1 MREPPKLPH
10 ATLVAALTAHYGGR
24 FKPSAAA
31 LTFLPLGADSASA
44 VYRVEGADGATYFLK
59 ARAGAGFSVP
69 SLVIP
74 RYLCDR
80 GVPHILA
87 AIPTAAGALWCTVGD
102 FALSL
107 YPFVAGRA
115 AADVGLTDAQWRD
128 FGATAAQIHASPLP
142 PDVLPL
148 LPRESFTPT
157 RRGLIARLADAVVR
171 STTAAPAAS
180 DPVQREF
187 AAFWQARQAEI
198 AVLVERADALG
209 AELRGWD
216 KPSAAPLV
224 LCHADMH
231 TWNVLVA
238 DDGQWW
244 LVDWDETL
252 LALRERDLMFVIGGI
267 GGDGIGPHQTA
278 CFLQGYGPAEIN
290 DRGLTYYRFAW
301 AVQDIAAWGE
311 SVLFLPD
318 LSEATRRTALRSFR
332 GLFEPEGIVERALA
346 SARGFVEA

>member
-10 ATLVAALTAHYGGR
+10 ATLAAALTAHYGRR

-31 LTFLPLGADSASA
+31 VTFLPLGADSASA
-44 VYRVEGADGATYFLK
+44 VYRVDGADGAVFFLK
-59 ARAGAGFSVP
+59 ARAAAGFGVP

-87 AIPTAAGALWCTVGD
+87 PIPTAAGALWFTVGD

-115 AADVGLTDAQWRD
+115 AADIGLTDAQWRD
-128 FGATAAQIHASPLP
+128 FGVTVAQVHASPLP
-142 PDVLPL
+142 PDLRAL
-148 LPRESFTPT
+148 LPREPFIPT
-157 RRGLIARLADAVVR
+157 RRSLIARLADAL
-171 STTAAPAAS
+171 AAPAPG

-187 AAFWQARQAEI
+187 AAFWQAQRNEI
-198 AVLVERADALG
+198 AALVESADALG
-209 AELRGWD
+209 AELRGRFES
-216 KPSAAPLV
+216 SAAPLV

-244 LVDWDETL
+244 LVDWDETM

-267 GGDGIGPHQTA
+267 GGDGIGLHETA
-278 CFLQGYGPAEIN
+278 CFLQGYGPAEISG
-290 DRGLTYYRFAW
+290 RGLTYYRTAW

-311 SVLFLPD
+311 SVLFLPG
-318 LSEATRRTALRSFR
+318 LSEATRRAALRSFM
-332 GLFEPEGIVERALA
+332 GLFEPGGIVERAFA
-346 SARGFVEA
+346 SARRTVRA

>member
-1 MREPPKLPH
+1 MREPPKLPP
-10 ATLVAALTAHYGGR
+10 ATLVAALTAHYGQR
-24 FKPSAAA
+24 FRPSAAA

-44 VYRVEGADGATYFLK
+44 VYRVDGADGATYFLK

-74 RYLCDR
+74 RTLRDR

-87 AIPTAAGALWCTVGD
+87 PIPTAAGALWCTVGD

-128 FGATAAQIHASPLP
+128 FGATVAQIHASPLP
-142 PDVLPL
+142 PDVLAL
-148 LPRESFTPT
+148 LPREPFIPT
-157 RRGLIARLADAVVR
+157 RRGLIARLADALAVP
-171 STTAAPAAS
+171 APG

-187 AAFWQARQAEI
+187 AAFWQARQVEI
-198 AVLVERADALG
+198 AALAERADALG

-244 LVDWDETL
+244 LVDWDETM

-267 GGDGIGPHQTA
+267 GGDGIGPPETA
-278 CFLQGYGPAEIN
+278 CFLQGYGAAEIN

-318 LSEATRRTALRSFR
+318 LSEATRRAALRSFM
-332 GLFEPEGIVERALA
+332 GLFAPGGIVEKAFA
-346 SARGFVEA
+346 SE